1 MKILLI
7 LSLICNVI
15 LGIKLFQKRPLVK
28 PPLERIVIQDHPAG
42 VAPVPPK
49 AKEPSTEAPE
59 VPDVDRAMI
68 DERLKSLEDDKKDF
82 LFHELEM
89 TPDELKLV
97 RKIQDRYSK
106 KITKLIPLNPTS
118 DLPIEK
124 RRQILDLEEAR
135 DQEIQKIFGKTRWE
149 KFQKYKEKYNRRQ
162 FKKSQAEGDFVIP
175 MEI

>member
-1 MKILLI
+1 MKILLV
-7 LSLICNVI
+7 LSLIFNVI
-15 LGIKLFQKRPLVK
+15 LGIKLFQKRPEAK

-42 VAPVPPK
+42 VAPEAPK
-49 AKEPSTEAPE
+49 SVEQEKQAPE

-68 DERLKSLEDDKKDF
+68 DERLKNLEDDKKDF

-89 TPDELKLV
+89 TPEELKLV
-97 RKIQDRYSK
+97 RKIQDKYSK
-106 KITKLIPLNPTS
+106 KITKLIPVNPTS

-124 RRQILDLEEAR
+124 RRQILDLEESQ
-135 DQEIQKIFGKTRWE
+135 DKEIQKIFGKTRWE